1 MMSVSEGV
9 PSSLDCSEYD
19 GEMTYSTREIVH
31 QSEGAESLAHY
42 RGLQSLNSNGHSEI
56 TAMVGKIGDDP
67 NPETNSSG
75 GCATPVSDC
84 DSVDL
89 LAEKLSKVGD
99 DGEANEV
106 DVVPHDARK
115 IAKKY
120 VENKDEL
127 QKLKVIHDNHLSV
140 ARSLQSRV
148 AQLESELEQLER
160 ANKEEDR
167 ERLEHVKALI
177 EMLTYGT
184 QGKCGVCKENS
195 KIIESHPYSRV
206 VLETVL
212 GANYSGIL
220 DLQQDTLIQPSSC
233 KWKHLCGSCDKAT
246 GNEEKKFKDYLA
258 NVLKNPKSAV
268 SKTIP
273 LSHADLF
280 HVYTFRALHHNVD
293 THHYIPGCEE
303 QECTCTEL
311 FHSLN
316 DFRKRA
322 HHLSQ
327 PFVWKDRPSDESI
340 TITPSE
346 AGLLFHVQHTEDHW
360 LEFPLICKVNF
371 EHNQR
376 SHYLIFAQI
385 PPFYWAFPLPLN
397 KQNVPATITVD
408 KKNSKILVEM
418 HYPEA
423 LRDAKQLSKYFEPI
437 IAEINKELEARRRSL
452 DDRLQKWHDDL
463 QRKKQEINKE
473 AETLEAEIAKC
484 KEEEENL
491 NQKIEESEKKWAENK
506 GRLKEIQN
514 RSEVLEKKEKE
525 TCITSEKKSCLRQLE
540 NLIAKQRQTVRE
552 NQELNKEI
560 TKYTDESEKNVSK
573 REVLL
578 RKKSELIKS
587 GLHAKLEPK
596 LLVGYFRTHTRC
608 CLEVTLR

>member
-1 MMSVSEGV
+1 MMSTSEDV
-9 PSSLDCSEYD
+9 PSPLDCSEHDVD
-19 GEMTYSTREIVH
+19 GEMTYRSIVH
-31 QSEGAESLAHY
+31 QSEGTESLAHY
-42 RGLQSLNSNGHSEI
+42 RGLSSLNSNGHSEI
-56 TAMVGKIGDDP
+56 TAMVGKNGEDP
-67 NPETNSSG
+67 NPGTNSSG

-89 LAEKLSKVGD
+89 LAEKLSKVDD
-99 DGEANEV
+99 DGQANEI

-127 QKLKVIHDNHLSV
+127 QKLKVKHDNHLSV

-160 ANKEEDR
+160 ANKKEDQ

-184 QGKCGVCKENS
+184 QGKCGVCKQNS
-195 KIIESHPYSRV
+195 KIIDSHPYSRV

-220 DLQQDTLIQPSSC
+220 DLQQDTLMQPSSC
-233 KWKHLCGSCDKAT
+233 KWKHLCSTCDKAT
-246 GNEEKKFKDYLA
+246 GIEENKFKNYLA
-258 NVLKNPKSAV
+258 DVLKNPVNVFSGM
-268 SKTIP
+268 IP

-293 THHYIPGCEE
+293 IHHYIPGCEE

-340 TITPSE
+340 TPSE

-371 EHNQR
+371 ETYQR

-397 KQNVPATITVD
+397 KQNVPHAITED
-408 KKNSKILVEM
+408 KKNSKILVDM

-423 LRDAKQLSKYFEPI
+423 LRDAEHLSKDFERI
-437 IAEINKELEARRRSL
+437 IAEINKELEAKRSSL
-452 DDRLQKWHDDL
+452 NVCLQNWHDDL
-463 QRKKQEINKE
+463 KQKKQEIDSKNE
-473 AETLEAEIAKC
+473 SLEAEIAKC
-484 KEEEENL
+484 KDEEETL
-491 NQKIEESEKKWAENK
+491 NQKIEESEKKWMENK
-506 GRLKEIQN
+506 VHLKKKQKE
-514 RSEVLEKKEKE
+514 REALEKKEKE
-525 TCITSEKKSCLRQLE
+525 TCIANEKKKYVYELE
-540 NLIAKQRQTVRE
+540 NIASERRQIMTE

-560 TKYTDESEKNVSK
+560 TKHTDDLEKNASK
-573 REVLL
+573 CEALL
-578 RKKSELIKS
+578 RMKVELIKS
-587 GLHAKLEPK
+587 GLHAKLKPK

-608 CLEVTLR
+608 CLEVTLS